1 MLRQSLAIRLI
12 RNVSHGPLREIRHGP
27 LRGERCCCST
37 QRGCPEGHK
46 AGAEDGFLFFYFY
59 FYPSSPCFFSL
70 GESHDSTIHFD
81 LPMFVTITK
90 RVWTVAW
97 VINDHE
103 NRLQWPTCRNQRVLW
118 LLLKSRGRCSGL
130 MNGVVLPVKQK
141 AMMYDAEH
149 SIERNLKWM
158 LYGTCAYAS
167 AGNDIKWKDV
177 PWSLVVLAGSRRPG
191 RSFLWMGRADE
202 PTYVHLHSCVGKCD
216 GYHFHKCKAC
226 GWFPRWTKMH
236 LHKDCFSRDYFVSP
250 IQHVNMRLQVYRI
263 YVCICIYILYIICN
277 YNIYIFIEKVYK
289 YLLVCRQPELVL
301 KKSRTNETWITDS
314 HS

>member
-12 RNVSHGPLREIRHGP
+12 RLRYVQTPRLVSITDRWDTSWTATWRKMLQQHPKRVPWRAQSRSGRW
-27 LRGERCCCST
+27 
-37 QRGCPEGHK
+37 
-46 AGAEDGFLFFYFY
+46 FFVVLFY

-103 NRLQWPTCRNQRVLW
+103 NRLQWPTCHNQRVLW

-141 AMMYDAEH
+141 AMMYDAKDR
-149 SIERNLKWM
+149 IEQNLKWM
-158 LYGTCAYAS
+158 LYGTCAYLS

-191 RSFLWMGRADE
+191 RSFLWMGRVDE
-202 PTYVHLHSCVGKCD
+202 PMYVHLHSCVGKCD

-263 YVCICIYILYIICN
+263 YVCIYTYIICN
-277 YNIYIFIEKVYK
+277 YNIYIYIY
-289 YLLVCRQPELVL
+289 R
-301 KKSRTNETWITDS
+301 KSI
-314 HS
+314 